1 MGIFYVPLHSFIQ
14 FDNNNATLDSSSRN
28 DEHIHPQ
35 CNIFV
40 WLFGSAAF
48 FLLLLRFRGTYQA
61 THTVLVGEN
70 GADWRSEMKRSSLAI
85 NCVHRMLV
93 YIIDGVAQNGGSLLK
108 YVKSISMFT
117 FHELYSNFDVYVAF
131 NNFDS
136 CMFAE

>member
-1 MGIFYVPLHSFIQ
+1 MS
-14 FDNNNATLDSSSRN
+14 TS
-28 DEHIHPQ
+28 IH
-35 CNIFV
+35 NVTFR
-40 WLFGSAAF
+40 FGFAAF
-48 FLLLLRFRGTYQA
+48 FFFVLLGFRGTYQA
-61 THTVLVGEN
+61 TSSVLVVEN
-70 GADWRSEMKRSSLAI
+70 GAGWRSEMKRSSLAI

-93 YIIDGVAQNGGSLLK
+93 CIIDGVAQSDGSLLK

>member
-1 MGIFYVPLHSFIQ
+1 MFHYIRLYNLIIIMLTIFRYVLFC
-14 FDNNNATLDSSSRN
+14 SRN
-28 DEHIHPQ
+28 DEHIHAH
-35 CNIFV
+35 CNISV
-40 WLFGSAAF
+40 WFRCF
-48 FLLLLRFRGTYQA
+48 FCCLDLQA
-61 THTVLVGEN
+61 LIKATSSVLVVEN
-70 GADWRSEMKRSSLAI
+70 GAGWHSEMKRSSLAI

-93 YIIDGVAQNGGSLLK
+93 CIIDGVAQSDASLLK